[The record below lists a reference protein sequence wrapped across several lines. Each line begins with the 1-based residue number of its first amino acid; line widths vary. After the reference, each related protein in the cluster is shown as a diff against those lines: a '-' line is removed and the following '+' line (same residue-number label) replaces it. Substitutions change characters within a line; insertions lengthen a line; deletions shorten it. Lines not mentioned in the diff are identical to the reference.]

1 MGNATDRPSTDSP
14 SALAVH
20 TTSSNLLSDAL
31 GWTTDNVAKPL
42 VNSAIL
48 TPWNAI
54 ASTTNEL
61 TGHSAKN
68 PLLPEA
74 GLFEVPK
81 AQFLSAQWLAQG
93 ISGGLGAIA
102 PYIVAGRVTGGAMRF
117 SGEAL
122 GVEGK
127 TAQIFQN
134 GKIAQIAGAGIY
146 DGMRDPG
153 QGETRLG
160 NALAGASMF
169 SVFEYGNGF
178 GKNFNFAGQIGKRA
192 AIGFAGAE
200 AGQTVSHLVSE
211 QKLPTFDQYA
221 QAGISGA
228 ILNVALPPTQHA
240 LLKAVDGVNHS
251 LGRGVPIDRYLGVQQ
266 DFTTSKTF
274 SDLVGKNSW
283 SRVQTGASADAAN
296 LSTKVVELQGTTP
309 NAARL
314 GHELFHLQAAKDPEV
329 IAKYDQAA
337 TLLNSGKTAE
347 AKDLFFSTHLQ
358 TELNARQIEAKIAA
372 ETGARSNAG
381 NIDTQV
387 AQGQSHDGQTYLQDT
402 ELAFQRFVASNGK
415 ERPNIEYGGIDSLP
429 PANNNIPRPAS
440 LLAKGEGEGDIYDN
454 KNSTVTKIY
463 YDKSVDAAQK
473 RAMYTRLE
481 SIGVRVPKIYD
492 HGTTADGQPA
502 LVIEKVGD
510 GDNLKFQ
517 LISGELSPADKE
529 SVRRQYYEMGDTLQR
544 NGISVD
550 WNLGNM
556 RFENGKLYLLDP
568 SFIKETPMNSAFVD
582 MFGRSLGPRS

>member
-1 MGNATDRPSTDSP
+1 MADAVDRPTTHSP
-14 SALAVH
+14 STLGDH
-20 TTSSNLLSDAL
+20 TSSGNLLSDAL
-31 GWTTDNVAKPL
+31 GWTSDNVAKPL
-42 VNSAIL
+42 VNSALI

-61 TGHSAKN
+61 TGHSAHN

-81 AQFLSAQWLAQG
+81 AQFLSAQWFAQG
-93 ISGGLGAIA
+93 ISGGLGAVA
-102 PYIVAGRVTGGAMRF
+102 PYVIAGKITGGAMRW
-117 SGEAL
+117 SGETLA
-122 GVEGK
+122 VEGK
-127 TAQIFQN
+127 SAEFLQN

-169 SVFEYGNGF
+169 GVFEYGNGF
-178 GKNFNFAGQIGKRA
+178 GRNLNFASQIGKRA
-192 AIGFAGAE
+192 AIGFLGAE

-228 ILNVALPPTQHA
+228 VLNVALPPTQHA
-240 LLKAVDGVNHS
+240 LLKTIDGINNS
-251 LGRGVPIDRYLGVQQ
+251 LGRGTAINLSAEQV
-266 DFTTSKTF
+266 FSTSKPLSELAGQNALT
-274 SDLVGKNSW
+274 
-283 SRVQTGASADAAN
+283 RVQTGTPGESVN
-296 LSTKVVELQGTTP
+296 LSTKESPKIELGGT
-309 NAARL
+309 
-314 GHELFHLQAAKDPEV
+314 
-329 IAKYDQAA
+329 
-337 TLLNSGKTAE
+337 
-347 AKDLFFSTHLQ
+347 
-358 TELNARQIEAKIAA
+358 
-372 ETGARSNAG
+372 
-381 NIDTQV
+381 
-387 AQGQSHDGQTYLQDT
+387 
-402 ELAFQRFVASNGK
+402 
-415 ERPNIEYGGIDSLP
+415 DSLP
-429 PANNNIPRPAS
+429 AANYNITRPAS

-454 KNSTVTKIY
+454 KNGTVTKIY
-463 YDKSVDAAQK
+463 YDKSVDATQK

-481 SIGVRVPKIYD
+481 SIGVTVPKIFD
-492 HGTTADGQPA
+492 HGTTSDGQPA

-517 LISGELSPADKE
+517 LISGELSAADKE
-529 SVRRQYYEMGDTLQR
+529 SIRQQYYAMGDTLQR

-556 RFENGKLYLLDP
+556 RYENGKLYLLDP
-568 SFIKETPMNSAFVD
+568 SFIKEVPMSTSFVD